1 MGEDIDKDKKPEPPK
16 RPTLYKI
23 AKESVEA
30 TSASSGEESTDAPPE
45 E

>member
-1 MGEDIDKDKKPEPPK
+1 MPEDEEKKPEPPK

-30 TSASSGEESTDAPPE
+30 TTASTGEESTEPPAE